1 MKSDAIKLLANKENI
16 KAKNIYNALLKIY
29 SEFAGPRAIY
39 VYQLGYTP
47 GKLENLK
54 YEVRKHF
61 AISDKDIAL
70 ASLQAEDADDD
81 AEVTLSAA
89 EIAAKQT
96 ALASPAKPLEEL
108 NSDIQNHNVGGKTS
122 DSTSELIT
130 EGEIPEGKKTLED
143 VNSDIQKHN
152 VPGTDSDPDSPLASL
167 PEYVSAAVK
176 LRDEYPFLDDENT
189 PMELKALVTDKFSA
203 YRKYAA
209 QHAELLKAADEN
221 EAAENLYRL
230 AKGTVASY
238 QLNQDIKAELDFYR
252 DSNGKVLGKVA
263 SLANLKIA
271 QEIGE
276 MTEAELVKHRNN
288 ALKSVSKYEKAADK
302 KELLKMWRFRLKET
316 ERRLKD
322 DYNYQLDKK

>member
-61 AISDKDIAL
+61 GITEKDIAL
-70 ASLQAEDADDD
+70 SHLHVE
-81 AEVTLSAA
+81 EVSYSDGAR
-89 EIAAKQT
+89 IANMIDEWKG
-96 ALASPAKPLEEL
+96 LANPAKPLEEL
-108 NSDIQNHNVGGKTS
+108 NSDIEDHNVGGKTS
-122 DSTSELIT
+122 DSDSELIT

-263 SLANLKIA
+263 SLANLKIT

-302 KELLKMWRFRLKET
+302 KELLKAWKFRLKET